1 VVVRVVGVVSDGLE
15 AGCCLDVCAVDDE
28 NKSPTRASREA
39 YIQGGEVT
47 MAPVTID
54 RPSPIP
60 LRVTMLA

>member
-1 VVVRVVGVVSDGLE
+1 MVMKLTVVLM
-15 AGCCLDVCAVDDE
+15 CAVDDE
-28 NKSPTRASREA
+28 NKSPTRVSREA